1 MQATQAWFGDN
12 ALAFNMRDGDA
23 AVLAMGGETMTNQ
36 IFEVKVGQTVRAGP
50 YEITVLGFGYK
61 HERDVVDVIVSVP
74 GGGATDSAESQ
85 DR

>member
-23 AVLAMGGETMTNQ
+23 AVLAMGGETMANQ
-36 IFEVKVGQTVRAGP
+36 IFEVKVGQTVQAGP
-50 YEITVLGFGYK
+50 YEITVLGFGYRN
-61 HERDVVDVIVSVP
+61 ERDVVDVIVSVP
-74 GGGATDSAESQ
+74 GGGAMDGTEGQ